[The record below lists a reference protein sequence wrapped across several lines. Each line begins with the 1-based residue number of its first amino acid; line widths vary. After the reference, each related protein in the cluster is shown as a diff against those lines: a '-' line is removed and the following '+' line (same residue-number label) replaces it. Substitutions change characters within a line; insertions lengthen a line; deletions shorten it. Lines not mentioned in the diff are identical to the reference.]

1 MMEETVTYSILIQIV
16 KGLSTLSAMVIVI
29 VI

>member
-16 KGLSTLSAMVIVI
+16 KGLSTLSATVIVI
-29 VI
+29 VN